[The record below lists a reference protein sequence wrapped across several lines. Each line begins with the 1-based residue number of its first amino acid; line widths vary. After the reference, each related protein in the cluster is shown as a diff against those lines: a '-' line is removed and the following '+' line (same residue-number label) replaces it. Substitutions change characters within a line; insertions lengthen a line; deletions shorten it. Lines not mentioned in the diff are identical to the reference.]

1 MRYNCTLRI
10 FVIALATLAAGPL
23 FAAHPDGAQAMAQSI
38 STYENSP
45 EKSAAQSK
53 KSADQG
59 PNISA
64 KYLKQARA
72 YRDQG
77 RYELARQSYA
87 QALSTCRS
95 AAELKVIENE
105 MGGIELLLR
114 TMR

>member
-1 MRYNCTLRI
+1 MRFTCTLRI
-10 FVIALATLAAGPL
+10 FGLALAALAAGPL
-23 FAAHPDGAQAMAQSI
+23 FVAHPDGTRAMAQTPSA
-38 STYENSP
+38 YERAS
-45 EKSAAQSK
+45 EKSAAQPQ

-95 AAELKVIENE
+95 AAELEVIERE

>member
-1 MRYNCTLRI
+1 MRCKCTLRI
-10 FVIALATLAAGPL
+10 FGIILAALAAGPF
-23 FAAHPDGAQAMAQSI
+23 FAAHPDGAQAMAQSL
-38 STYENSP
+38 STYESGP
-45 EKSAAQSK
+45 AKSAAQPK

-87 QALSTCRS
+87 QALSTCRTT
-95 AAELKVIENE
+95 ADLEVIERE